1 MKRKYFNVIFAILVL
16 LSMLLLSDKSVEV
29 MKRIFQPV
37 DTKSEKGTIV
47 IDPGH
52 GGFDPGKVGV
62 NGALEKD
69 INLSISKK
77 LQELLIAEGYDVVM
91 TRETDEALCSETDSN
106 KKSTDMKNRVKL
118 LEETKPLLAISIH
131 QNSFT
136 QESSRGAQ
144 VFYYSGSIEGEKFAK
159 IMQQTIKE
167 SIADG
172 NHRIEKPNTAYYLL
186 KKTTCPLVIVECG
199 FLSNHAEASLL
210 VTQEYQEKMASA
222 IKDGIIKYLASE
234 EGSNE
239 NNNTESNI
247 N

>member
-37 DTKSEKGTIV
+37 DTESEKGTIV

-69 INLSISKK
+69 INLTIAKK
-77 LQELLIAEGYDVVM
+77 LQVLLEDEGYDVVM
-91 TRETDEALCSETDSN
+91 TREMDQCLCNENDSN
-106 KKSTDMKNRVKL
+106 KKSTDMRNRVKL
-118 LEETKPLLAISIH
+118 IEETKPLLAVSIH

-144 VFYYSGSIEGEKFAK
+144 VFYYSGSAQGEKLAK

-167 SIADG
+167 SMADG
-172 NHRIEKPNTAYYLL
+172 NQRIEKSNTAYYML
-186 KKTTCPLVIVECG
+186 KKSTCPLVIIECG
-199 FLSNHAEASLL
+199 FLSNYAEAELL

-239 NNNTESNI
+239 NNNTESKSN
-247 N
+247 